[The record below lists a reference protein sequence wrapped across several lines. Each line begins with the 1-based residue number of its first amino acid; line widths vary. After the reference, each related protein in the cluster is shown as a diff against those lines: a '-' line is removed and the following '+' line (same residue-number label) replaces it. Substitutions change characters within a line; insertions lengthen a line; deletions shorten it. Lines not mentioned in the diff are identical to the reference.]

1 MRIQGNVAE
10 AIERTM
16 RLDSKTQEQEYP
28 EGGTCLTAYYTLDSI
43 RTEQDGIEWIA
54 GVLKSGI
61 KIIDI
66 VGVQLANLESGE
78 KVWRDPSEVSWES
91 FIDEAEH

>member
-1 MRIQGNVAE
+1 MRIQSNVAE

-16 RLDSKTQEQEYP
+16 RLDSKTQKQEYP

-43 RTEQDGIEWIA
+43 RTEQDGIAWIA

-78 KVWRDPSEVSWES
+78 KV
-91 FIDEAEH
+91 